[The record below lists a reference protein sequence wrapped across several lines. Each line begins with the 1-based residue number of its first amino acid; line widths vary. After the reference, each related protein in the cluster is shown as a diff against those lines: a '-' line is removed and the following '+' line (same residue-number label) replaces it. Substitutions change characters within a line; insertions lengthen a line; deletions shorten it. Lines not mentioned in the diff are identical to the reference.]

1 LLNYTGTYFHLAWR
15 NLTLV
20 LQDDALF
27 INRTDAVWKMTI
39 HLTHVSG
46 DHFMGFVN
54 KNTGAPTFRQ
64 ALPMQFQVGSNGV
77 VKKLGVAGEKSMGE
91 EMLWFSRVA

>member
-1 LLNYTGTYFHLAWR
+1 
-15 NLTLV
+15 
-20 LQDDALF
+20 
-27 INRTDAVWKMTI
+27 MTI

-54 KNTGAPTFRQ
+54 KYTGAPTFRQ
-64 ALPMQFQVGSNGV
+64 ALPMQFEVGSNGV